1 MGVEVSSSFAPVESQ
16 SVEATLSSTPPIDA
30 SKPPSSA
37 GGQVPVAS
45 AVAEQVAPA
54 IPSDEYEVSSPF
66 MLCDVIIE
74 IQYMSYEFLIGVI

>member
-1 MGVEVSSSFAPVESQ
+1 MEVSSSFAPVESQ

-66 MLCDVIIE
+66 LLCYV
-74 IQYMSYEFLIGVI
+74 MSLLKFNI

>member
-1 MGVEVSSSFAPVESQ
+1 MFQPPSVGVEVSSSFAPVESQ

-45 AVAEQVAPA
+45 VVAEQVAPA
-54 IPSDEYEVSSPF
+54 IPSDEYEVSSPV
-66 MLCDVIIE
+66 MSSDVIIE
-74 IQYMSYEFLIGVI
+74 IQYMIS